1 MNLDEI
7 TKKADVLIEA
17 LPYVRRF
24 GGSVFVVKYGGA
36 FMDDPNPKI
45 RERVA
50 RDISFL
56 SAVGI
61 KVVVVHGGGKAISR
75 AMAKSG
81 LTPEFKNGMR
91 VTDEKTVAI
100 VEDVLNNDVNAE
112 IRQMLAAQGCD
123 AVSVRGNDVFKCRKL
138 LSKDESGA
146 EVDLG
151 YVGEVESVNVEV
163 IERLL
168 SEGKT
173 PVISPIAL
181 GADGHA
187 YNTNADVAASAAAG
201 ALKALRLVF
210 LCDVPGLMRDPK
222 DRSTLISHLKVDEVA
237 GLKAEGIIG
246 GGMIPKVDSGVRAI
260 ENGVH
265 RIHFIDGYMP
275 HSLLLEIFT
284 DTGIGTEIVN
294 PKVVNCEK

>member
-56 SAVGI
+56 AAVGI

-75 AMAKSG
+75 TMAKSG

-138 LSKDESGA
+138 LSKDGSGA

-294 PKVVNCEK
+294 PKVVNCGK